1 MHWEITLVLMR
12 EIPLQ
17 LFKCTLVATTARP
30 LRLVTSSFVD
40 FSNETDSVTDL
51 RAASKYQKYLS
62 LHKIY

>member
-30 LRLVTSSFVD
+30 SRLVTSSFVD
-40 FSNETDSVTDL
+40 FSNETDSVTGL
-51 RAASKYQKYLS
+51 RAASKYQKY
-62 LHKIY
+62 